1 MPLQV
6 LLLGFGEVGQ
16 RLGADLLARGRARVA
31 AWDRLFPWPGTVPSQ
46 ALEQPPF
53 AGRVTPG
60 HNLAGALN
68 ALQVLAGEGA
78 EVLVVSAVTAAECL
92 PVARETASLLARQAP
107 GAWYLDLNSAAP
119 ETKAAAASTI
129 TGAGGRYVEGA
140 VMSPIAPRGLASP
153 LLLGGPEAAAFL
165 AEALTLG
172 FTGASVFSPVLG
184 QASAAKMC
192 RSIMVKG
199 IEALLTESLVAARHY
214 GVEQTVL
221 ASLQDLLPLGDWER
235 LARYMVSRS
244 LEHGKRRAEEMREVA
259 ATVRDAGLD
268 PWMSLAAAER
278 QEWAAPR
285 REALA
290 EQDLQA
296 LLDAL
301 LDLRQRAPAAA
312 A

>member
-16 RLGADLLARGRARVA
+16 RLGTDLLARGRARLA
-31 AWDRLFPWPGTVPSQ
+31 AWDRLFPWPGTLPSL
-46 ALEQPPF
+46 ALERAPF

-68 ALQVLAGEGA
+68 ALQVLAGEDT
-78 EVLVVSAVTAAECL
+78 EVLIVSAVTAAECL
-92 PVARETASLLARQAP
+92 AVATDASHLLARHAP
-107 GAWYLDLNSAAP
+107 GAWYLDVNSAAP
-119 ETKAAAASTI
+119 ETKVAAARAVTA
-129 TGAGGRYVEGA
+129 AGGRYVEGA
-140 VMSPIAPRGLASP
+140 LMSPIAPRGLDSP

-165 AEALTLG
+165 PAAQALG
-172 FTGASVFSPVLG
+172 FAGASVFSPVLG

-192 RSIMVKG
+192 RSVMVKG
-199 IEALLTESLVAARHY
+199 IEALLAESLVAARHY
-214 GVEQTVL
+214 GVEPTVL
-221 ASLQDLLPLGDWER
+221 ASLQDLFPLEDWPR
-235 LARYMVSRS
+235 LAHYMVSRS
-244 LEHGKRRAEEMREVA
+244 LEHGQRRAEEMREVA

-278 QEWAAPR
+278 QDWAAQR
-285 REALA
+285 RAALA
-290 EQDLQA
+290 AADLPS

-301 LDLRQRAPAAA
+301 LALRQRAPAAA